1 MVQRSHG
8 RGWWGWLLALACVA
22 AQAQQLLA
30 VKFQPDLRVYPQ
42 FFSLVQ
48 GVEGDLLIGGID
60 GVLRFDGGRWH
71 WLALPRPGAVRALLA
86 GSDGRTWVGAA
97 NSFGYIERSDSGRER
112 YVDVSAQFEADL
124 QGRRFADVWE
134 VIDAGDTVYFR
145 ALYDVFAV
153 GKDGRRRGFWHH
165 PGRFGGIAWVDG
177 EVWLQWR
184 GQGLKVL
191 RGQDFELL
199 PGGARFATSLIY
211 NLLPLADGRVLL
223 HDVRPSLSFWQ
234 DGAFVDRT
242 TPELA
247 RELAEAGRGEL
258 FDAGHA
264 VLAASDGA
272 LRVLDLALGTVEK
285 VPLGNHF
292 LVDVIR
298 ARDGSL
304 LALDLSGVSRLDW
317 PPSWRRADPATAEV
331 GGIYALDQSAGTL
344 YASTWNGVFAKPLA
358 GEDGLRRMLPAEA
371 ADAEY
376 WGVHGDHGDLLLAS
390 SKQLFR
396 LRAGVMTALS
406 DDGLYPRQFL
416 PDPLDPALLWIGT
429 EHGPALFARP
439 DGEWRLRGQQ
449 SSPGW
454 QIASMSAFAG
464 SIWLGSGDRGVHRLR
479 RDDADPGDWRFE
491 AVGDASGLPASAE
504 LPALVS
510 MFDGALYVSL
520 ARGLYRNDG
529 ERFRSDD
536 ADGLAALLD
545 ENEQVLFRTGA
556 DGSAW
561 AFSYHSVYRHDA
573 GRGWSVVLLGG
584 VHTGAVYDLLPQS
597 RDAAFVG
604 SESGLLRYAPM
615 PTAARPEASSLRPRI
630 SAARVLHGRAAPL
643 DLPLNRP
650 AQVQLNGGS
659 LEFEFAYPRLDGV
672 GVSEFQFTLDPDGRT
687 WSPWRN
693 RASAAFFAL
702 APGDYR
708 LRMRARS
715 RYGPSAEAAAFEF
728 NIVPR
733 WYQRAWVVP
742 LAVVLLVGLLAL
754 ALVQRQRLKV
764 RRLRASNRELDA
776 QVQTRTRELQ
786 HANEQLRGL
795 AQSDGL
801 TGLANRRHFDDE
813 LARSSAAVLAAA
825 RPLSLLFA
833 DVDHFKAYNDDR
845 GHQAGDDVL
854 RTVARVLRDVVP
866 REQLVARYGGEEFAV
881 VAAGLDAA
889 AAGQLAERIRAAV
902 AAALSGVTISIGIA
916 TRPGDREESAA
927 ALIARA
933 DAALYRAKH
942 LGRNRVE
949 RAADAA

>member
-1 MVQRSHG
+1 MAHRSHG
-8 RGWWGWLLALACVA
+8 RWWWGWLLALACVA

-42 FFSLVQ
+42 FFTLVQ
-48 GVEGDLLIGGID
+48 GSEGDLLLGGMD

-71 WLALPRPGAVRALLA
+71 WLALPRPGAVRALAA
-86 GSDGRTWVGAA
+86 GSDGRTWVGAT

-112 YVDVSAQFEADL
+112 YVDVSAQFADDL

-134 VIDAGDTVYFR
+134 VIEAGDTVYFR

-191 RGQDFELL
+191 RAQGFELL
-199 PGGARFATSLIY
+199 PGGERFSEALIY

-247 RELAEAGRGEL
+247 RELADAGRGEL

-272 LRVLDLALGTVEK
+272 LRVLDLALGTVER

-304 LALDLSGVSRLDW
+304 LALDQSGVSRLDW
-317 PPSWRRADPATAEV
+317 PPSWRRVDPATAEV
-331 GGIYALDQSAGTL
+331 GGIYALDQSAGAL
-344 YASTWNGVFAKPLA
+344 YASTWNGVFAKSLA
-358 GEDGLRRMLPAEA
+358 GEDGLQRLLPAEA
-371 ADAEY
+371 ADVEH

-429 EHGPALFARP
+429 EHGPALFAKVE
-439 DGEWRLRGQQ
+439 GEWRLRRQQ
-449 SSPGW
+449 PAPGW
-454 QIASMSAFAG
+454 QIQSMVASGG
-464 SIWLGSGDRGVHRLR
+464 SIWLGSSDRGAHRLR

-491 AVGDASGLPASAE
+491 AVGEGSGLPASAE
-504 LPALVS
+504 VPALVS
-510 MFDGALYVSL
+510 MFDDAVYVSL

-561 AFSYHSVYRHDA
+561 AFSFHSVYRHDA
-573 GRGWSVVLLGG
+573 QHGWSVVLLGG

-597 RDAAFVG
+597 HDAAFVG
-604 SESGLLRYAPM
+604 SEVGLLRYAPM
-615 PTAARPEASSLRPRI
+615 PTAARTEASSVRPRI
-630 SAARVLHGRAAPL
+630 SAARVLHGRAAPV

-650 AQVQLNGGS
+650 ARVQLNGGS

-854 RTVARVLRDVVP
+854 RAVARVLRDVVP